1 MKTHSLFLK
10 TLAILVVL
18 VAALGVAVVVTS
30 SQRIDQ
36 MLTEQYV
43 SKGIAI
49 AESIAGSSV
58 EVLLYRDSSTVQA
71 TIDQYLNIQGVA
83 YVFVED
89 RKGDIISHTF
99 APSIPDSV
107 RHLKGDRHKSTNRLV
122 AGEGI
127 GECIDVT
134 APLLAGEV
142 GFVHVGMDRQLIHA
156 AIRAAIVEQVAMMSA
171 ILFIGLLAAYF
182 LVKKITQPLNQLTD
196 YAREL
201 ADDDSMTA
209 KAADDALA
217 PIAASRDEVGQL
229 AQAFR
234 HMVQEVSRRELGLR
248 LAEETLRRSES
259 HFRSLIENVTDII
272 LKVNAE
278 GNAGYVSPSVRQVL
292 GFEPDH
298 FLTHNLLDLVHASD
312 LDRVKETFGQACR
325 QTESIGGVEFRLQ
338 HQDGSYRLV
347 DASFNNLLADPSV
360 QSLIVTLRDIT
371 EHRRTE
377 ELWRIADEN
386 QRLVAAIPSILI
398 KLDNEG
404 RVTKWNPAA
413 EETFMVAAAAAVGVP
428 LDALANALEA
438 EQLTASIRDS
448 MAARRHVSL
457 DDSSFTRPDGIRRHL
472 NISIT
477 PIFGPDGGPQGALLL
492 GTDTTERRNLETQLA
507 NSQKLESI
515 GQLAA
520 GIAHEINTPIQ

>member
-1 MKTHSLFLK
+1 MKTHSLFVK
-10 TLAILVVL
+10 TLAILVAL
-18 VAALGVAVVVTS
+18 AAALGVAVVVTS
-30 SQRIDQ
+30 SQRIDH

-43 SKGIAI
+43 SKGTAI

-71 TIDQYLNIQGVA
+71 TIDQYLSIQGVA

-89 RKGDIISHTF
+89 RQGDIISHTF

-107 RHLKGDRHKSTNRLV
+107 RHLKGDRHKSTSRLV

-156 AIRAAIVEQVAMMSA
+156 AIRAAIVEQIAMMSA
-171 ILFIGLLAAYF
+171 ILFFGLLAAYF
-182 LVKKITQPLNQLTD
+182 LVKKITQPLNKLTN

-217 PIAASRDEVGQL
+217 PIAGRLDEVGQL

-272 LKVNAE
+272 LKVNAA
-278 GNAGYVSPSVRQVL
+278 GNAAYVSPSVRQVL
-292 GFEPDH
+292 GFEPEQ
-298 FLTHNLLDLVHASD
+298 FLTHNLLDIIHASD

-360 QSLIVTLRDIT
+360 QSLIVTLRNIT

-413 EETFMVAAAAAVGVP
+413 EETFMVAADAAVGVP
-428 LDALANALEA
+428 LDPLANVLEA
-438 EQLTASIRDS
+438 AQLTASIRDS
-448 MAARRHVSL
+448 MAA
-457 DDSSFTRPDGIRRHL
+457 
-472 NISIT
+472 
-477 PIFGPDGGPQGALLL
+477 Q
-492 GTDTTERRNLETQLA
+492 
-507 NSQKLESI
+507 
-515 GQLAA
+515 AA
-520 GIAHEINTPIQ
+520 RQP